1 MTGHENDTFRH
12 TELGNVLL
20 GTKLKILKYPH
31 PQLRTDNE
39 EVTEFGDE
47 LKKLAS
53 EMLLVM
59 RAADGI

>member
-1 MTGHENDTFRH
+1 MKIP
-12 TELGNVLL
+12 
-20 GTKLKILKYPH
+20 TKIDIPAAW
-31 PQLRTDNE
+31 
-39 EVTEFGDE
+39 FGDE